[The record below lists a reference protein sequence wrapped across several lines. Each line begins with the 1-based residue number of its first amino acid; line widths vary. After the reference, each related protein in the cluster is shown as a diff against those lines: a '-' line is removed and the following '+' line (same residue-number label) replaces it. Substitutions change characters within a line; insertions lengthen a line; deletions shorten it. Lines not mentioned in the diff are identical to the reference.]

1 MPTENITAY
10 DLANEAPEMFAYIM
24 YDLLTEENKEK
35 IVSFKNIMK
44 LTNNTGGG
52 II

>member
-35 IVSFKNIMK
+35 INLLIEQLKAGQS
-44 LTNNTGGG
+44 
-52 II
+52 